1 VAVDTAPATPAG
13 QAPAQRPT
21 PASRLRLLGTGDGVI
36 TLVLIAF
43 LLVASITVEGFA
55 STRNTGF
62 LLLDVV
68 VIMLIALPLTLVV
81 ITGEIDLSVA
91 STVGLTSAVM
101 GQLWFSGLSLEL
113 IIPLCLL
120 LGAVL
125 GAVNGF
131 LVTRLGLP
139 SLAVTI
145 GTLALYR
152 GLAFVVLGDRAVA
165 DFPRAWT
172 TWALS
177 SIGSTGIP
185 VVVVPL
191 LVLVVLTGVVLHAT
205 PIGRSLYAMG
215 NSEDAAR
222 FSGIDV
228 GRTKLWLFV
237 VTGAVAALGGVYW
250 TLRYGSARA
259 DNAQGLELQVI
270 AAILLG
276 GVSIFGGRGGLVG
289 VIAGALLLGSLRNAL
304 QLVNVPSDVLNI
316 VTGALLIVA
325 VVTPQAAAAVRGRR
339 RPRGRPAS
347 PLNASPVS
355 PVAGAH
361 PSTEPGRPGAGALQR
376 GNQ

>member
-1 VAVDTAPATPAG
+1 MAVDTAPTAPAGTPARRTG
-13 QAPAQRPT
+13 

-36 TLVLIAF
+36 TLVLVLF
-43 LLVASITVEGFA
+43 LLVAAFAVEGFA
-55 STRNTGF
+55 SARNTGF

-68 VIMLIALPLTLVV
+68 VIVLIALPLTLVIV
-81 ITGEIDLSVA
+81 TGEIDLSVA
-91 STVGLTSAVM
+91 STVGLSSAVM
-101 GQLWFSGLSLEL
+101 GQLWFSGLPLEL
-113 IIPLCLL
+113 IIPLCLV

-165 DFPRAWT
+165 DFPRSWT
-172 TWALS
+172 TWAIS
-177 SIGSTGIP
+177 GIGDTGIP

-191 LVLVVLTGVVLHAT
+191 LVLVLVTGVVLHAT
-205 PIGRSLYAMG
+205 PVGRSLYAMG

-228 GRTKLWLFV
+228 ARTKFWLFV
-237 VTGAVAALGGVYW
+237 VTGVVSALAGIYW
-250 TLRYGSARA
+250 TLRYGSARG

-276 GVSIFGGRGGLVG
+276 GVSIFGGRGGLLG
-289 VIAGALLLGSLRNAL
+289 VLAGALLLASVRNAL
-304 QLVNVPSDVLNI
+304 QLGNVPADVLNI
-316 VTGALLIVA
+316 VTGGLLIVA
-325 VVTPQAAAAVRGRR
+325 VVAPQVTAWVRR
-339 RPRGRPAS
+339 RTRARPRTP
-347 PLNASPVS
+347 
-355 PVAGAH
+355 
-361 PSTEPGRPGAGALQR
+361 
-376 GNQ
+376 

>member
-1 VAVDTAPATPAG
+1 VALDSARPSTPAPATPAG
-13 QAPAQRPT
+13 QAPVQRPRPT
-21 PASRLRLLGTGDGVI
+21 SRLRLLGTGDGVI
-36 TLVLIAF
+36 TLVLVAF
-43 LLVASITVEGFA
+43 LLIASFTVEGFA
-55 STRNTGF
+55 SSRNTGF

-68 VIMLIALPLTLVV
+68 VIVLIALPLTLVI

-101 GQLWFSGLSLEL
+101 GQLWFSGLALEL

-125 GAVNGF
+125 GAVNGL

-165 DFPRAWT
+165 DFPRSWT

-177 SIGSTGIP
+177 SIGTTGIP

-191 LVLVVLTGVVLHAT
+191 LVLVVITGVVLHAT
-205 PIGRSLYAMG
+205 PIGRALYAMG

-222 FSGIDV
+222 FSGIGV
-228 GRTKLWLFV
+228 GRTKFWLFV
-237 VTGAVAALGGVYW
+237 VTGVIAALGGVYW

-276 GVSIFGGRGGLVG
+276 GVSIFGGSGGLVG

-304 QLVNVPSDVLNI
+304 QLINVPSDVLNI
-316 VTGALLIVA
+316 VTGVLLIVA
-325 VVTPQAAAAVRGRR
+325 VVAPQAAAAVRSRR
-339 RPRGRPAS
+339 RPAT
-347 PLNASPVS
+347 A
-355 PVAGAH
+355 
-361 PSTEPGRPGAGALQR
+361 
-376 GNQ
+376 

>member
-1 VAVDTAPATPAG
+1 VALDSAHPSTPAPATPAG
-13 QAPAQRPT
+13 QAPAQRPSAT
-21 PASRLRLLGTGDGVI
+21 ERLRLLGTGDGVI

-43 LLVASITVEGFA
+43 LLVASFTIEGFA

-62 LLLDVV
+62 LLLDAV
-68 VIMLIALPLTLVV
+68 VILLIALPLTLVV

-101 GQLWFSGLSLEL
+101 GQLWFSGLPLEL

-125 GAVNGF
+125 GAVNGW

-165 DFPRAWT
+165 DFPRSWT

-177 SIGSTGIP
+177 SIGTTGIP
-185 VVVVPL
+185 VVVAPL
-191 LVLVVLTGVVLHAT
+191 LVLIVVTGVVLHAT

-222 FSGIDV
+222 FSGIGV
-228 GRTKLWLFV
+228 ARTKFWLFV
-237 VTGAVAALGGVYW
+237 VTGVVAALGGVFW

-270 AAILLG
+270 TAILLG
-276 GVSIFGGRGGLVG
+276 GVSIFGGSGGLVG

-316 VTGALLIVA
+316 VTGVLLIVA
-325 VVTPQAAAAVRGRR
+325 VVTPQVAARFRARR
-339 RPRGRPAS
+339 RPRRRPAI
-347 PLNASPVS
+347 P
-355 PVAGAH
+355 
-361 PSTEPGRPGAGALQR
+361 
-376 GNQ
+376 

>member
-1 VAVDTAPATPAG
+1 VAVDSAHPSTPAPATPAG
-13 QAPAQRPT
+13 QAPAQRPA
-21 PASRLRLLGTGDGVI
+21 PSSRLRLLGTGDGVI
-36 TLVLIAF
+36 TLVLVAF
-43 LLVASITVEGFA
+43 LLVAALSVDGFA
-55 STRNTGF
+55 SARNTGF

-68 VIMLIALPLTLVV
+68 VIMLIALPLTLVI

-101 GQLWFSGLSLEL
+101 GQLWFAGLPLEL
-113 IIPLCLL
+113 ILPLCLV

-125 GAVNGF
+125 GALNGF

-165 DFPRAWT
+165 DFPRSWT
-172 TWALS
+172 GWALS
-177 SIGSTGIP
+177 SIGATGIP

-222 FSGIDV
+222 FSGIGV
-228 GRTKLWLFV
+228 GRTKFWLFV
-237 VTGAVAALGGVYW
+237 VTGAVAALGGIYW

-276 GVSIFGGRGGLVG
+276 GVSIFGGSGGLVG
-289 VIAGALLLGSLRNAL
+289 VIAGTLLLGALRNAL
-304 QLVNVPSDVLNI
+304 QLSNVPADVLNI
-316 VTGALLIVA
+316 VTGVLLIIA
-325 VVTPQAAAAVRGRR
+325 VVTPQVAAAVRGRR
-339 RPRGRPAS
+339 RPRGRPAT
-347 PLNASPVS
+347 P
-355 PVAGAH
+355 
-361 PSTEPGRPGAGALQR
+361 
-376 GNQ
+376 